1 MKSKSFK
8 QVYSKWAK
16 SPAEIAGS
24 SYVFGGAVLLVI
36 VWAISGPFFDFSETW
51 QLVIN
56 TGATIITFL
65 MIFLIQNTQNRD
77 TEAIQVKLEE
87 LIRVSSKA
95 RNQLIDMEEKDE
107 EEIRKIREDIWLSAR
122 KGCEPERQSSTQ

>member
-1 MKSKSFK
+1 MKKKSFK
-8 QVYSKWAK
+8 QIYSKWAK
-16 SPAEIAGS
+16 ATAEIAGS
-24 SYVFGGAVLLVI
+24 SCVFMGAVSI
-36 VWAISGPFFDFSETW
+36 VLIWAISGPFFDFSETW

-56 TGATIITFL
+56 TGTTIITFL

-77 TEAIQVKLEE
+77 TEAIQLKLEE

-122 KGCEPERQSSTQ
+122 KGCDSERLPTQ